1 MVKHMLIQNKWA
13 HHKIYLVNLSAVR
26 ATDRPSSSSVM
37 SFEEEIDY
45 LDVTFGSEYLYSG
58 NVRVFVHRQNTT
70 PLVTLVT
77 PKGIGYTMVKI
88 TKEPSGG

>member
-1 MVKHMLIQNKWA
+1 
-13 HHKIYLVNLSAVR
+13 
-26 ATDRPSSSSVM
+26 M

-45 LDVTFGSEYLYSG
+45 LDVTFGSGYLYSG
-58 NVRVFVHRQNTT
+58 NVRVFVHRQDTT

-88 TKEPSGG
+88 TFFR